1 MQFPVTSALES
12 SGNNLSPGAD
22 DHVTVDVSMKTPV
35 LLPSSEFDVLLV
47 PVESDE
53 VRTRRRHLR
62 ESAVEMAA
70 VVASSRANNEK
81 VENPI
86 AMEDATG
93 IISERDKGERDRL
106 PSPIE
111 SDYCRMLADLLTLSP
126 FNMPHDYERTVVA
139 KAERVRT
146 LQAAMQ
152 ELNSGQ
158 RAALEDE
165 LNRGFQDWLATSGNF
180 RQILDLI
187 RLDKE

>member
-12 SGNNLSPGAD
+12 SGNILSPGAD
-22 DHVTVDVSMKTPV
+22 DRATVDVSMKTPI

-53 VRTRRRHLR
+53 ARTRRQQLK
-62 ESAVEMAA
+62 ESAGEMAA
-70 VVASSRANNEK
+70 VVASSRTNEK

-86 AMEDATG
+86 SAGDATG
-93 IISERDKGERDRL
+93 ITSERDKGERDRL

-111 SDYCRMLADLLTLSP
+111 SEYCRMLVDLLTLSP
-126 FNMPHDYERTVVA
+126 FNMPYDYERRVVA

-146 LQAAMQ
+146 LQSAML

-158 RAALEDE
+158 RAALEEE

-180 RQILDLI
+180 RQVLDLI
-187 RLDKE
+187 HLDK